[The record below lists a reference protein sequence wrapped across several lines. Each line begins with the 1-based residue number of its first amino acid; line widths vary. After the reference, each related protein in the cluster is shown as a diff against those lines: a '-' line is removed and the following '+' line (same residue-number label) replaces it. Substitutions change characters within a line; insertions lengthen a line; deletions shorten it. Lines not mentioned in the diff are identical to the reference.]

1 VLTVVAVREA
11 GSPRIA
17 GAHTR
22 RWWVAG
28 VVLVVLATLAS
39 VIGGGGAAVRSAG
52 LAQVGEFFAAAL
64 RPRIDVEFLTLT
76 GDAALTTAA
85 YAVLGTAGS
94 LVIGSV
100 GEVLGSQTWWRLG
113 RRRALLGRRE
123 RFTWAGTRM
132 VLVVPRGIHEVVW
145 GLFLLSVL
153 GIQPVVAVLAIAIP
167 FGAITAKV
175 FSEVIDDV
183 DPRPAQTLIA
193 AGASRS
199 GAFCYAV
206 LPAAAG
212 ELLSYGFYRLDCAIR
227 SAVILGLIGVGG
239 LGFQLQLSFSALA
252 YPEIW
257 TLLYALIVLSLAAD
271 NWGSA
276 IRGRLADR
284 GARGRTRRDPLL
296 VGSVVAVVACLPVAA
311 WWIALDF
318 GPLFAARS
326 WELAGELLAASWP
339 PTFGS
344 GPSGPGGSGAGGL
357 LGLASLSVSTL
368 AMSVLAITL
377 AFVCGLVL
385 AGPAARPTDDVGG
398 SRAHYRARRVIS
410 ALVRLLLVV
419 LRAIPPPVWALIALF
434 ILVPGILPGAVA
446 LGIYTAG
453 VLGRLMAE
461 SIENLPR
468 GPVLALRAQGA
479 SAAQAFAYGV
489 LPAAAPRFVAY
500 GCYRWEVTIRETVVV
515 GVVGAGGLGMLLQT
529 QLALF
534 DYGGAVT
541 TIASLLL
548 LTVLVDLTSA
558 GLRSAVR

>member
-1 VLTVVAVREA
+1 MLTDVAVREA
-11 GSPRIA
+11 GSPRVA
-17 GAHTR
+17 GSHTR
-22 RWWVAG
+22 RWWAAG
-28 VVLVVLATLAS
+28 VVLAVLATLAS
-39 VIGGGGAAVRSAG
+39 VIGGGGAAIRPAG
-52 LAQVGEFFAAAL
+52 LTQVGEFFAAAL

-76 GDAALTTAA
+76 ADAALTTTA

-100 GEVLGSQTWWRLG
+100 GGVLGSQTWWRLG

-132 VLVVPRGIHEVVW
+132 ALVVPRGIHEVVW

-175 FSEVIDDV
+175 FSEIIDDV

-199 GAFCYAV
+199 GALCYAV
-206 LPAAAG
+206 LPAATG

-271 NWGSA
+271 SWGSA
-276 IRGRLADR
+276 IRSRLADH
-284 GARGRTRRDPLL
+284 GARGRTGRDPLL

-318 GPLFAARS
+318 APLFAARS

-344 GPSGPGGSGAGGL
+344 GPTGPGGSGAGGP

-368 AMSVLAITL
+368 AMSVLAIAL

-398 SRAHYRARRVIS
+398 SRAGYRARRAIS

-468 GPVLALRAQGA
+468 GPLRALRAQGA